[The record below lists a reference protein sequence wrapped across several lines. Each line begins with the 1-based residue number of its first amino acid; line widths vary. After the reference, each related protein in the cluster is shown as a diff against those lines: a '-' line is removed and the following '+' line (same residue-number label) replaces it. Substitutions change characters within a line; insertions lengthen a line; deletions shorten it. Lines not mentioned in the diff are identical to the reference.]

1 MNRKPFSGGFLLVL
15 LVGGLTLCCLLP
27 FGAVHASKA
36 VNGIIDSDTVWL
48 KADSPFD
55 LTGPVLV
62 DKDVRLLVEAGVTVN
77 LNGFYIRV
85 AGTLSARGSAFDK
98 IYFLGDGGEPPNWA
112 ITFTDTSVSWDELKG
127 SGSVLENVVI
137 NSTHTGIYLNKVT
150 PRISNC
156 VISAYYAV
164 DVLKCSPVIS
174 DCVIEGAI
182 GVHDASPTITG
193 NVIRGSISA
202 RFSLGRTV
210 ISDNTIIGGLQ
221 NENVSGIVCSDA
233 LVSGNVI
240 YSFATAAITVDSIW
254 GTNAVI
260 RQNLIMF
267 NSVGINVTS
276 WAEPEIRYNTI
287 ANNSVGVQVNYDAS
301 PAISSNNIVDNL
313 DYSVYLSESAVDV
326 DAADNWWG
334 TTDYYAVRESI
345 HDFNDDFNL
354 GEVSFTPVLT
364 LPAPNA
370 PSFVSVPEPTPSPT
384 PVATPDDTST
394 SGISLNT
401 IEVAILVLLIVIAG
415 LLVATVILLFKKKR

>member
-1 MNRKPFSGGFLLVL
+1 MNRNLFSGGFLLVL
-15 LVGGLTLCCLLP
+15 LVGGLMCCLLP
-27 FGAVHASKA
+27 FGAVHASKE
-36 VNGIIDSDTVWL
+36 VNGIIDSNTVWL

-62 DKDVRLLVEAGVTVN
+62 DEDVRLEVEAGVTVN
-77 LNGFYIRV
+77 LNGYYIRV
-85 AGTLSARGSAFDK
+85 AGTLSARGSASDE
-98 IYFLGDGGEPPNWA
+98 IYFVGDGGEPPNWA
-112 ITFTDTSVSWDELKG
+112 ITFTDSSVGWNELDG
-127 SGSVLENVVI
+127 SGSVLEYVVI
-137 NSTHTGIYLNKVT
+137 NSTHTGVSLDAVA

-164 DVLKCSPVIS
+164 DVFDCSPVIS
-174 DCVIEGAI
+174 DCVVEGAI
-182 GVHDASPTITG
+182 GVHYASPTITG
-193 NVIRGSISA
+193 NVIWGSISA
-202 RFSLGRTV
+202 RYSLGRTV
-210 ISDNTIIGGLQ
+210 ISNNTIVGGWQ

-240 YSFATAAITVDSIW
+240 YSFATAAITAETIW
-254 GTNAVI
+254 GANAVI

-276 WAEPEIRYNTI
+276 RAEPEIRYNTI
-287 ANNSVGVQVNYDAS
+287 ANNSVGVQVNDYAS
-301 PAISSNNIVDNL
+301 PAISNNNIVDNF

-326 DAADNWWG
+326 DAADNFWG

-384 PVATPDDTST
+384 PVTTPDDTST
-394 SGISLNT
+394 SVISLNS
-401 IEVAILVLLIVIAG
+401 IEVAILFLLVVISG
-415 LLVATVILLFKKKR
+415 LLVVTVILLVKKNR